1 MSENTTIEAPM
12 PGVFYRRPDPDEE
25 FYVEEGD
32 RIEEGDVVG
41 MIGVMKN
48 FNEITSDTDGVVERV
63 FVENEVE
70 IEAGQELVEIA
81 PE

>member
-48 FNEITSDTDGVVERV
+48 FNEITSDADGVVERV